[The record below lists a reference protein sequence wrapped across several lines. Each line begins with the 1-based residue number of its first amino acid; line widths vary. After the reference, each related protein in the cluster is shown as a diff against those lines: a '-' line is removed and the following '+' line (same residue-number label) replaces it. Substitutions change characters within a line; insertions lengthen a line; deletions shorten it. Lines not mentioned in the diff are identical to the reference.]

1 MFFFLHF
8 VPFSSI
14 RLCVVV
20 LDLANRL
27 RFSSPYSLFFLSP
40 SSSSSSLLDSGP
52 TEEEYLLINGA
63 AEDILT
69 KLRFAWVYF
78 FFFLSHR
85 RRRCWLLTTSTSA
98 LRQPTLTSHHRRR
111 EVRELFGIF
120 ERSWLSLHENLE
132 HESDGKDFRFASFLS
147 EISRARYG
155 WIYGELEHR
164 DSTFSREF
172 THWLCWGMERWCVC
186 EMKRILIHEFDI
198 SRFHMDFISCSLSR
212 RKKYL
217 EFHLKAE
224 KSTYQVGRRRWED
237 FYT

>member
-40 SSSSSSLLDSGP
+40 SSSSSLLDSDSGP

-69 KLRFAWVYF
+69 KLRFAWVFSLF
-78 FFFLSHR
+78 FFVSSS
-85 RRRCWLLTTSTSA
+85 TTMLITHNFHFSSKAANFNFTSSSLRSERA
-98 LRQPTLTSHHRRR
+98 L
-111 EVRELFGIF
+111 GIF

-147 EISRARYG
+147 EISRARYAG
-155 WIYGELEHR
+155 Y
-164 DSTFSREF
+164 
-172 THWLCWGMERWCVC
+172 MEN
-186 EMKRILIHEFDI
+186 
-198 SRFHMDFISCSLSR
+198 
-212 RKKYL
+212 
-217 EFHLKAE
+217 
-224 KSTYQVGRRRWED
+224 
-237 FYT
+237 